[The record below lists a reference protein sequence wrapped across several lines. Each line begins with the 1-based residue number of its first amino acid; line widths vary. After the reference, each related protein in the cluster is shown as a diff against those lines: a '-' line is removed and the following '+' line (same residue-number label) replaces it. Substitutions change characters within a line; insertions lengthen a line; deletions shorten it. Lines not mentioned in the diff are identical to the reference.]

1 MHENMMWHKYQCT
14 KLNHYLKRPVSKF
27 PTGFGW
33 DLLQTNFVCI
43 FGRKRQ
49 SDLPN
54 SAYYP
59 KNPGEIHRIRQN
71 SAGHSGFFGR
81 INGKNSALCFW
92 CGSPFSHNH
101 QLSKM
106 RRKFYLLHKQSP
118 IFYCSS
124 KGVEWNAQQLHGIS
138 RDFSNCSSWFP
149 STLNNKTDTIF
160 HHLFTDFFYIFPHQK
175 H

>member
-1 MHENMMWHKYQCT
+1 MYF
-14 KLNHYLKRPVSKF
+14 LIPVSKF

-33 DLLQTNFVCI
+33 DLLQTNFGCI

-81 INGKNSALCFW
+81 INGKNSAFL
-92 CGSPFSHNH
+92 PNRIR
-101 QLSKM
+101 L
-106 RRKFYLLHKQSP
+106 YLFDAGYQHTSTYKCTLHALYT
-118 IFYCSS
+118 I
-124 KGVEWNAQQLHGIS
+124 HTIH
-138 RDFSNCSSWFP
+138 
-149 STLNNKTDTIF
+149 STLYSGGRCSISSVHT
-160 HHLFTDFFYIFPHQK
+160 YIHRNTFRITYRGIRVKEKERQK
-175 H
+175 KKEGKERKGE